1 MKKAFT
7 PVFIALISLL
17 IVTCSPIDSKN
28 STELNS
34 TFQELNDGI
43 SDDLEK
49 FEISIRYFSNNNF
62 IGRPIPGYYANK
74 AFLTREAADALLL
87 AQRDFIKQ
95 GYRLKIYDAYRPQTA
110 VDYFSAWAADLEDT
124 QNKSQYYPNISK
136 SQLFADGYIAAKSG
150 HSRGS
155 AVDLTLLEIESG
167 NELDMGSPWD
177 FFDPISWVENNQIT
191 DQQRANRRLLASVMI
206 IHGFK
211 PLKEEWWH
219 FSFIEEPFPETY
231 FDFPID

>member
-191 DQQRANRRLLASVMI
+191 DQQRANRKLLASVMV

>member
-34 TFQELNDGI
+34 TFKELNDGI

-110 VDYFSAWAADLEDT
+110 VDYFSAWAADLEDS
-124 QNKSQYYPNISK
+124 QNKSQYYPNINK

-155 AVDLTLLEIESG
+155 AVDLTVLEIESG

-177 FFDPISWVENNQIT
+177 FFDPISWVENSQIT
-191 DQQRANRRLLASVMI
+191 DQQRANRKLLASVMI

>member
-110 VDYFSAWAADLEDT
+110 VDYFSAWAADLEDS
-124 QNKSQYYPNISK
+124 QNKSQYYPNINK

-191 DQQRANRRLLASVMI
+191 DQQRANRKLLASVMV

-219 FSFIEEPFPETY
+219 FSYIEEPFPETY

>member
-191 DQQRANRRLLASVMI
+191 DHQRANRKLLASVMM

-219 FSFIEEPFPETY
+219 FSFTEEPFPETY

>member
-34 TFQELNDGI
+34 TFKELNDGI

-191 DQQRANRRLLASVMI
+191 DQQRANRKLLASVMM

>member
-17 IVTCSPIDSKN
+17 ILTCSPIDSKN

-34 TFQELNDGI
+34 TFKELNDGI

-110 VDYFSAWAADLEDT
+110 VDYFSAWAADLEDS
-124 QNKSQYYPNISK
+124 QNKSQYYPNINK

-191 DQQRANRRLLASVMI
+191 DQQRANRKLLASVMI

-219 FSFIEEPFPETY
+219 FSYIEEPFPETY

>member
-17 IVTCSPIDSKN
+17 ILTCSPIDSKN

-34 TFQELNDGI
+34 TFKELNDGI

-49 FEISIRYFSNNNF
+49 FEISIRYFSNDNF

-110 VDYFSAWAADLEDT
+110 VDYFSAWAADLEDS
-124 QNKSQYYPNISK
+124 QNKSQYYPNINK

-191 DQQRANRRLLASVMI
+191 DQQRANRKLLASVMI

-219 FSFIEEPFPETY
+219 FSYIEEPFPETY

>member
-34 TFQELNDGI
+34 TFKELNDGI

-95 GYRLKIYDAYRPQTA
+95 GYRLRIYDAYRPQTA
-110 VDYFSAWAADLEDT
+110 VDYFSAWAADLEDS

-191 DQQRANRRLLASVMI
+191 DQQRANRKLLASVMI

-219 FSFIEEPFPETY
+219 FSFTEEPFPETY

>member
-17 IVTCSPIDSKN
+17 ILTCSPIDSKN

-34 TFQELNDGI
+34 TFKELNDGI

-87 AQRDFIKQ
+87 AQRYFIKQ

-110 VDYFSAWAADLEDT
+110 VDYFSAWAADLEDS
-124 QNKSQYYPNISK
+124 QNKSQYYPNINK

-191 DQQRANRRLLASVMI
+191 DQQRANRKLLARVMI

-219 FSFIEEPFPETY
+219 FSYIEEPFPETY

>member
-17 IVTCSPIDSKN
+17 IVTCSLIDAKN

-34 TFQELNDGI
+34 TFKELNDGI

-110 VDYFSAWAADLEDT
+110 VDYFSAWAADLEDS
-124 QNKSQYYPNISK
+124 QNKSQYYPNINK

-191 DQQRANRRLLASVMI
+191 DHQRANRKLLASVMM

-219 FSFIEEPFPETY
+219 FSFTEEPFPETY

>member
-191 DQQRANRRLLASVMI
+191 DQQRANRKLLASVMM

-219 FSFIEEPFPETY
+219 FSFTEEPFPETY

>member
-28 STELNS
+28 TTDLNS
-34 TFQELNDGI
+34 TFKELNDGI

-49 FEISIRYFSNNNF
+49 FEISIRYISNNNF

-110 VDYFSAWAADLEDT
+110 VDYFSAWAADLEDS
-124 QNKSQYYPNISK
+124 QNKSQYYPNINK
-136 SQLFADGYIAAKSG
+136 SQLFGDGYIAAKSG

-191 DQQRANRRLLASVMI
+191 DHQRANRKLLASVMM

-219 FSFIEEPFPETY
+219 FSFTEEPFPETY